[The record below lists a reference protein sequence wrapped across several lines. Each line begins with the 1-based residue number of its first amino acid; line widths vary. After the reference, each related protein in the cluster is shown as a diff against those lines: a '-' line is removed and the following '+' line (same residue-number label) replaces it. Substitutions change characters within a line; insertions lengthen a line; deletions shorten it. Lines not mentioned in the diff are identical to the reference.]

1 MNNAVMAN
9 EARAV
14 GREIAEPTTAP
25 ATLESSQVDWENRFT
40 PNALPTDHLPLKK
53 LAEFTPAFVG
63 DRGAEYERQALAAR
77 TAELRERGA
86 VEHLARID
94 QRHLR

>member
-40 PNALPTDHLPLKK
+40 PNALPTDQLPLKK
-53 LAEFTPAFVG
+53 LARFTPKLSSVTVAPNMN
-63 DRGAEYERQALAAR
+63 AR
-77 TAELRERGA
+77 RLRHVPQNCESEA
-86 VEHLARID
+86 P
-94 QRHLR
+94 